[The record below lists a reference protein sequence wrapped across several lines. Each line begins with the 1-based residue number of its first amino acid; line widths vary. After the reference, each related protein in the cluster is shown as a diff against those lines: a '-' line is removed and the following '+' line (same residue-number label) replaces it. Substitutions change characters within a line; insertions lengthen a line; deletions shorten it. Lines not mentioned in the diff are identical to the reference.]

1 MLMDNSLLEWR
12 LHQAGYTFLTIPKL
26 TLPELE
32 RLAIGAKFENDL
44 SDREYKRT
52 NNSLTG

>member
-1 MLMDNSLLEWR
+1 MDNSLLEWR